1 MKKLLLMISALSAGL
16 VSVAKADVSV
26 SGSYGL
32 GLASGQ
38 GSYSTVMSGG
48 AIKFGLSS
56 DLGNGVTV
64 SSGGTISR
72 DSNDADGTTNSTG
85 FTNLTIA
92 TGGSSVV
99 IGADVDIA
107 GDGVGELGAVSSDLN
122 DIGGYGT
129 GSVGAG
135 LTDEDGYGV
144 GLTTAFGTATVTASY
159 ILDASSPSNNA
170 TSSNAD
176 TGSGVQVTLPLG
188 AMSLTAGMGQDD
200 SADGGTHTGIE
211 GSMALGGGTLTV
223 GSFSTANDGSTADT
237 RGYGAKFATTLGSAS
252 VSVGYRY
259 RDDTTNNRN
268 STVTSASI
276 SQSIG
281 AGASIFIDA
290 ANYSGYT
297 TAASDAG
304 TNIAVGTTFSF

>member
-16 VSVAKADVSV
+16 VSVAQADVSV

-38 GSYSTVMSGG
+38 GSSSTVVSGG
-48 AIKFGLSS
+48 AIVFGLSA

-64 SSGGTISR
+64 STGGTISR
-72 DSNDADGTTNSTG
+72 DSDAADTSTASTG

-92 TGGSSVV
+92 TGGSSIVV
-99 IGADVDIA
+99 GADVDIA
-107 GDGVGELGAVSSDLN
+107 GDGVGELGSVGSDLN
-122 DIGGYGT
+122 DLGGYGT

-144 GLTTAFGTATVTASY
+144 GLTTAFGTASVTASY
-159 ILDASSPSNNA
+159 ILDASTPSNNA

-176 TGSGVQVTLPLG
+176 TASGVQITLPMG
-188 AMSLTAGMGQDD
+188 AMSITAGMGQDD
-200 SADGGTHTGIE
+200 SADGGTHTGVE
-211 GSMALGGGTLTV
+211 GSMALGGGTLSV
-223 GSFSTANDGSTADT
+223 GTFSTSNESGTDDT

-259 RDDTTNNRN
+259 RDNTTDNVN
-268 STVTSASI
+268 STVTSASV

-290 ANYSGYT
+290 VNYSGF
-297 TAASDAG
+297 ANASETG

>member
-16 VSVAKADVSV
+16 VSVAQADVSV

-38 GSYSTVMSGG
+38 GSSSTVVSGG
-48 AIKFGLSS
+48 AIVFGLSA

-64 SSGGTISR
+64 STGGTISR
-72 DSNDADGTTNSTG
+72 DSDGADTSTASTG

-92 TGGSSVV
+92 TGGSSIVV
-99 IGADVDIA
+99 GADVDIA
-107 GDGVGELGAVSSDLN
+107 GDGVGELGSVGSDLN
-122 DIGGYGT
+122 DLGGYGT

-144 GLTTAFGTATVTASY
+144 GLTTAFGTASVTASY
-159 ILDASSPSNNA
+159 ILDASTPSNNA

-176 TGSGVQVTLPLG
+176 TASGVQITLPMG
-188 AMSLTAGMGQDD
+188 SMSITAGMGQDD

-211 GSMALGGGTLTV
+211 GSIALGGGTLSV
-223 GSFSTANDGSTADT
+223 GSFSTSNDTGTDDT

-259 RDDTTNNRN
+259 RDNTTDNVN
-268 STVTSASI
+268 STVTSASV

-290 ANYSGYT
+290 VNYSGF
-297 TAASDAG
+297 ANASETG

>member
-16 VSVAKADVSV
+16 VSVAQADVSV

-38 GSYSTVMSGG
+38 GSSSTVVSGG
-48 AIKFGLSS
+48 AIVFGLSA

-64 SSGGTISR
+64 STGGTISR
-72 DSNDADGTTNSTG
+72 DSDAADTSTASTG

-92 TGGSSVV
+92 TGGSSIVV
-99 IGADVDIA
+99 GADVDIA
-107 GDGVGELGAVSSDLN
+107 GDGVGELGSVGSDLN
-122 DIGGYGT
+122 DLGGYGT

-144 GLTTAFGTATVTASY
+144 GLTTAFGTASVTASY
-159 ILDASSPSNNA
+159 ILDASTPSNNA

-176 TGSGVQVTLPLG
+176 TASGVQITLPMG
-188 AMSLTAGMGQDD
+188 AMSITAGMGQDD
-200 SADGGTHTGIE
+200 SADGGTHTGVE
-211 GSMALGGGTLTV
+211 GSMALGGGTLSV
-223 GSFSTANDGSTADT
+223 GTFSTSNETGTDDT

-259 RDDTTNNRN
+259 RDNTTDNVN
-268 STVTSASI
+268 STVTSASV

-290 ANYSGYT
+290 VNYSGY
-297 TAASDAG
+297 ASASETG

>member
-16 VSVAKADVSV
+16 VSVAQADVSV

-38 GSYSTVMSGG
+38 GSSSTVVSGG
-48 AIKFGLSS
+48 AIVFGLSA

-64 SSGGTISR
+64 STGGTISR
-72 DSNDADGTTNSTG
+72 DSDGADTSTASTG

-92 TGGSSVV
+92 TGGSSIVV
-99 IGADVDIA
+99 GADVDIA
-107 GDGVGELGAVSSDLN
+107 GDGVGELGSVGSDLN
-122 DIGGYGT
+122 DLGGYGT

-135 LTDEDGYGV
+135 LADEDGYGV
-144 GLTTAFGTATVTASY
+144 GLTTAFGTASVTASY

-176 TGSGVQVTLPLG
+176 TASGVQITLPMG
-188 AMSLTAGMGQDD
+188 SMSITAGMGQDD

-211 GSMALGGGTLTV
+211 GSIALGGGTLSV
-223 GSFSTANDGSTADT
+223 GSFSTSNDTGTDDT

-259 RDDTTNNRN
+259 RDNTTDNVN
-268 STVTSASI
+268 STVTSASV

-290 ANYSGYT
+290 VNYSGF
-297 TAASDAG
+297 ANASETG

>member
-1 MKKLLLMISALSAGL
+1 MISALSAGL
-16 VSVAKADVSV
+16 VSVAQADVSV

-38 GSYSTVMSGG
+38 GSSSTVVSGG
-48 AIKFGLSS
+48 AIVFGLSA

-64 SSGGTISR
+64 STGGTISR
-72 DSNDADGTTNSTG
+72 DSDAADTSTASTG

-92 TGGSSVV
+92 TGGSSIVV
-99 IGADVDIA
+99 GADVDIA
-107 GDGVGELGAVSSDLN
+107 GDGVGELGSVGSDLN
-122 DIGGYGT
+122 DLGGYGT

-144 GLTTAFGTATVTASY
+144 GLTTAFGTASVTASY
-159 ILDASSPSNNA
+159 ILDASTPSNNA

-176 TGSGVQVTLPLG
+176 TASGVQITLPMG
-188 AMSLTAGMGQDD
+188 AMSITAGMGQDD
-200 SADGGTHTGIE
+200 SADGGTHTGVE
-211 GSMALGGGTLTV
+211 GSMALGGGTLSV
-223 GSFSTANDGSTADT
+223 GTFSTSNESGTDDT

-259 RDDTTNNRN
+259 RDNTTDNVN
-268 STVTSASI
+268 STVTSASV

-290 ANYSGYT
+290 VNYSGF
-297 TAASDAG
+297 ANASETG